1 MLQSAIAQKA
11 QFQGQPRSQEGGNYR
26 KTFQPQAKQEAYRP
40 GNEYS
45 HNPAF
50 QNAAQTMLD
59 HKENFNQRNYEV
71 NFAPKM
77 TLETDSTHYGGRSS
91 SQLR

>member
-1 MLQSAIAQKA
+1 M
-11 QFQGQPRSQEGGNYR
+11 Y
-26 KTFQPQAKQEAYRP
+26 PQAQQRA
-40 GNEYS
+40 GLEYN

-59 HKENFNQRNYEV
+59 HKENYNQRNYEV

-77 TLETDSTHYGGRSS
+77 TLETDSSHYGGRSS